1 MQNLIYKLLIFFDSM
16 RNIIDVSYFYTV
28 KHCIKNRKEN
38 AIMDNQNNNFDNN
51 KLDGFDSATPATPDT
66 ENTANEN
73 NTNNAQPNTDQNN
86 AYTFTPDGAY
96 YETIQ
101 AQPAPTQSEPTAPT
115 ANNTQTE
122 PQKSSFIPSGDYPVD
137 GAYHFAYK
145 KAEPAPVQPQPAT
158 QPIKKEKKHRRFPFG
173 AIIATALIA
182 SILGSGLMYIFLSAN
197 SQPQTAHN
205 ASYKDDDRK
214 NDTTTTEKVVEISG
228 SIEELAEVAA
238 NKAGSSVVGIQTT
251 FAIQSFF
258 SGNSTSSGSGSG
270 VIYKEDGYIITNYHV
285 IADALD
291 SSNSSITVYLD
302 NNTEK
307 GYKASVINYNI
318 SCDLA
323 VLKIDKTGLNAIDIA
338 DSDQLKV
345 GQYVVAIGS
354 PAGLEFM
361 GSTTFGIISG
371 LNRQISTTNGTMNL
385 IQTDAA
391 INPGN
396 SGGALVNAKG
406 ELVGISSSKLVNE
419 SYEGMGFAI
428 PVNTVVKICD
438 NLIAHEGEGD
448 PYTGI
453 SLSYN
458 YTEEILKY
466 YGYPAGAVV
475 SSVDAGSPAENAGIQ
490 RGDIITKYG
499 DTTVSSYND
508 YESALKEHFPGE
520 TVKVEFYRS
529 GKTRTVSVTVGSV
542 N

>member
-1 MQNLIYKLLIFFDSM
+1 MIL
-16 RNIIDVSYFYTV
+16 NI
-28 KHCIKNRKEN
+28 RKEM
-38 AIMDNQNNNFDNN
+38 ILMDEPNRDYEN
-51 KLDGFDSATPATPDT
+51 KLGGFDSAEPENNETKPEQAPRNNEGYTLTP
-66 ENTANEN
+66 EGGYYENEN
-73 NTNNAQPNTDQNN
+73 GNSEQASQPNEDTNMYSSDGVKSDSYIPTGN
-86 AYTFTPDGAY
+86 YSVPDG
-96 YETIQ
+96 E
-101 AQPAPTQSEPTAPT
+101 
-115 ANNTQTE
+115 
-122 PQKSSFIPSGDYPVD
+122 
-137 GAYHFAYK
+137 YHYVYK
-145 KAEPAPVQPQPAT
+145 KSEQSDSTKA
-158 QPIKKEKKHRRFPFG
+158 KKPPKKPKRERKPHSFSF
-173 AIIATALIA
+173 AAVIAAVLIA
-182 SILGSGLMYIFLSAN
+182 AVISSGCMYMFLNMGTVADKNGTASTS
-197 SQPQTAHN
+197 SQSSTET
-205 ASYKDDDRK
+205 K
-214 NDTTTTEKVVEISG
+214 TEKVVEING
-228 SIEELAEVAA
+228 SIEELAETAA
-238 NKAGSSVVGIQTT
+238 SKAGSSVVGVQTT
-251 FAIQSFF
+251 FAVQNFF

-285 IADALD
+285 IADTL
-291 SSNSSITVYLD
+291 SSDNSTITVYLD
-302 NNTEK
+302 NNTDK

-338 DSDQLKV
+338 DSDNLKV

-371 LNRQISTTNGTMNL
+371 LNRQISTTNGNMKL

-396 SGGALVNAKG
+396 SGGALVNTKG

-458 YTEEILKY
+458 YTAEILKY
-466 YGYPAGAVV
+466 YGYPEGAVV
-475 SSVDAGSPAENAGIQ
+475 SGVDSGSPAAKAGIK

-499 DTTVSSYND
+499 DTTVGSYTD
-508 YESALKEHFPGE
+508 YESALSEHFPNE
-520 TVKVEFYRS
+520 KVTVEYYRS
-529 GKTRTVSVTVGSV
+529 GKTYKTTLTVGSV

>member
-1 MQNLIYKLLIFFDSM
+1 
-16 RNIIDVSYFYTV
+16 
-28 KHCIKNRKEN
+28 
-38 AIMDNQNNNFDNN
+38 MDNQNNNFDNN
-51 KLDGFDSATPATPDT
+51 KLNGFDSAKPSSP
-66 ENTANEN
+66 ENTQNPDICEN
-73 NTNNAQPNTDQNN
+73 NG
-86 AYTFTPDGAY
+86 YTLTPDGGY
-96 YETIQ
+96 YETHVSNENPT
-101 AQPAPTQSEPTAPT
+101 PAE
-115 ANNTQTE
+115 NTDPA

-137 GAYHFAYK
+137 GEYSFAYK
-145 KAEPAPVQPQPAT
+145 KAEPAKTQSAPYVAPQVP
-158 QPIKKEKKHRRFPFG
+158 PKPPKSPKKSHRFSFVTV
-173 AIIATALIA
+173 IAA
-182 SILGSGLMYIFLSAN
+182 SLVAAMLGSGFMYIFLNLGQSDKN
-197 SQPQTAHN
+197 TQTATSSKETSSV
-205 ASYKDDDRK
+205 A
-214 NDTTTTEKVVEISG
+214 TTEKVVEISG
-228 SIEELAEVAA
+228 SIEELAQNAA
-238 NKAGSSVVGIQTT
+238 AKAGSSVVSVQTT
-251 FAIQSFF
+251 FAVQNFF

-285 IADALD
+285 ISDAIE
-291 SSNSSITVYLD
+291 STNSTITVYLD
-302 NNTEK
+302 NSTEN

-323 VLKIDKTGLNAIDIA
+323 VLKIDKTGLDAIDIA
-338 DSDQLKV
+338 DSDELKV

-453 SLSYN
+453 SISYN
-458 YTEEILKY
+458 YTEQILKY

-475 SSVDAGSPAENAGIQ
+475 SGVDNGSPAETAGIQ
-490 RGDIITKYG
+490 RGDIITAYG
-499 DTTVSSYND
+499 DTEISSYTD

-520 TVKVEFYRS
+520 KVTVEYYRS
-529 GKTRTVSVTVGSV
+529 GKTHTATVTVGSV